1 MTDRPVDT
9 RGRGLHDLRVSVT
22 DRCNLRCRYCMPR
35 EIFGPGFAFLPREE
49 LLSFEEIT
57 MVVGAFARAGVTKV
71 RLTGGEPL
79 LRADLPALVA
89 MIAAVPGIDDI
100 ALTTNGSLLGRH
112 AVALRNAGLSRITV
126 SLDTLNRATFAA
138 VADAEVTLDSV
149 LEGIAAASAAGFEH
163 LKLNAVV
170 KRGSNDA
177 DVEQLAAFAREHG
190 HTMRFIEY
198 MDVGDTN
205 GWRLDDVVPAN
216 EIVDRIAARWPL
228 EPVAPRYPGEVA
240 NRYRYRD
247 GVGEVGVISSISKP
261 FCGTCTRARLSAI
274 GEVYTC
280 LFASTGHD
288 LRSLV
293 RSGADASDLDR
304 AVHSIWTTR
313 ADRYSELRA
322 AHTLHTLTESPQ
334 KVEMSYIGG

>member
-1 MTDRPVDT
+1 
-9 RGRGLHDLRVSVT
+9 
-22 DRCNLRCRYCMPR
+22 MPR

-49 LLSFEEIT
+49 LLTFEEIT
-57 MVVGAFARAGVTKV
+57 SVVGAFARAGVTKV

-79 LRADLPALVA
+79 LRANLPALVA
-89 MIAAVPGIDDI
+89 MVTAVPGVDDI

-112 AVALRNAGLSRITV
+112 ARALRDAGLSRITV
-126 SLDTLNRATFAA
+126 SLDTLDPATFAA

-149 LEGIAAASAAGFEH
+149 LAGIEAASAAGFEH

-205 GWRLDDVVPAN
+205 GWRLDDVVPAA
-216 EIVDRIAARWPL
+216 EIVERLAARWPL
-228 EPVAPRYPGEVA
+228 DPVAPGYPGEVA

-247 GVGEVGVISSISKP
+247 GAGEVGVISSISKP
-261 FCGTCTRARLSAI
+261 FCGACTRARLSAI

-288 LRSLV
+288 LRALV
-293 RSGADASDLDR
+293 RSGADGSALDR
-304 AVHSIWTTR
+304 AIESIWTTR

-322 AHTLHTLTESPQ
+322 AHTLREGPH